1 MRALPSPLL
10 AVTDRHGHPR
20 PLAETVQAVLDGGG
34 RWIWFRDRDLEPEAR
49 FRLGEAVARR
59 VRAAGGV
66 LTIGGDVALA
76 RALGADGVHL
86 GGGSDAAAIAAAR
99 HTLRAGALIGV
110 SAHAPQE
117 VAQVAAAGADYVTL
131 SPIFPTAS
139 KPGYGP
145 ALGSEGIVAAR
156 RAGLPVV
163 ALGGIGSDGAAECR
177 GAGAAAVA
185 IMGGLM
191 RAGDP
196 AGAAR
201 ALLKAWEK
209 RAPRNPDGEGASPL
223 GTHPPFILR

>member
-10 AVTDRHGHPR
+10 AVTDRHGHAR
-20 PLAETVQAVLDGGG
+20 PLAETVQAILDGGG

-49 FRLGEAVARR
+49 LRLGEAVAAR
-59 VRAAGGV
+59 VRGTGGI
-66 LTIGGDVALA
+66 LTVGGDVALA

-86 GGGSDAAAIAAAR
+86 GGGSGPEAIAAAR
-99 HTLRAGALIGV
+99 DALGAKVLIGV

-117 VAQVAAAGADYVTL
+117 VAQAAAAGADYVTL

-145 ALGSEGIVAAR
+145 ALGPEGIVAAR
-156 RAGLPVV
+156 TVGLPLV
-163 ALGGIGSDGAAECR
+163 ALGGVGSDTVAECR

-191 RAGDP
+191 RDGDP

-201 ALLKAWEK
+201 ALLKAFEEK
-209 RAPRNPDGEGASPL
+209 IPCHL
-223 GTHPPFILR
+223 LRPVRTA